1 MKHVRI
7 LMLILAALFC
17 FCLSEPAQAEK
28 QSPFGLGAPQETSP
42 VGEGFLRERLV
53 WVYSQ
58 QAAFYKQLTGFV
70 KRAKTDGS
78 AVWTLIGLSFLYGVL
93 HAAGPGHGKVVISS
107 YMLANE
113 ASARRGVSI
122 SFLSAFMQGLVAIL
136 LIGAAVFVFNL
147 TSVRISLATRWFEII
162 SYGLIA
168 ALGLYLVWQKGIEP
182 ALTAYR
188 QKRTIRARDQ
198 KLHQHGAHH
207 AHHDHAQHG
216 HGNHHHHAHNHSHD
230 HAHDHDHD
238 AHCGCGGHAADP
250 AALTKPLTLR
260 SAWAAIAAVGFRPC
274 SGALIVLLFA
284 ASQGLF
290 LVGVVSTFA
299 MALGTAI
306 TVTILATLAITAKS
320 MASAYLDRGGEAR
333 WVFKAIELGGA
344 SFVLLLGL
352 TLLSAALFG

>member
-1 MKHVRI
+1 MKCMRT

-28 QSPFGLGAPQETSP
+28 QSPFGLGSSRETSE
-42 VGEGFLRERLV
+42 VADGFLRQRLA
-53 WVYSQ
+53 WIYSQ
-58 QAAFYKQLTGFV
+58 QAAFYKQLSGFV
-70 KRAKTDGS
+70 KRAKTDRS

-113 ASARRGVSI
+113 QSARRGVSI
-122 SFLSAFMQGLVAIL
+122 SFLAAFMQGLVAVG
-136 LIGAAVFVFNL
+136 LIGSAVFVFDL

-162 SYGLIA
+162 SYGLIT

-182 ALTAYR
+182 ALATYR
-188 QKRTIRARDQ
+188 RKRADLVQGQKA
-198 KLHQHGAHH
+198 HQHGH
-207 AHHDHAQHG
+207 
-216 HGNHHHHAHNHSHD
+216 NHHHHHHHHHNHAHEHD
-230 HAHDHDHD
+230 EA
-238 AHCGCGGHAADP
+238 CGCGGHAADP
-250 AALTKPLTLR
+250 ATLTKPLTLR
-260 SAWAAIAAVGFRPC
+260 SAWAAIASVGFRPC
-274 SGALIVLLFA
+274 SGALVVLVFA

-290 LVGVVSTFA
+290 MIGVVSTFA

-306 TVTILATLAITAKS
+306 TVTLLATMAISAKS
-320 MASAYLDRGGEAR
+320 MASAYLDRGGEVG